1 MKIMAITPAGTA
13 DVYNITV
20 DTYHNFLI
28 KGGVVLKN
36 CDAIRYFLAGR
47 PRPNARPAPK
57 PVYNFEAEKPK
68 ADPGGYGEKV
78 RVI

>member
-47 PRPNARPAPK
+47 PRPNARPKKP
-57 PVYNFEAEKPK
+57 PVYNFAVEKPK